1 MVASVAGELPQKGK
15 EMLNSAMSKPYVLAG
30 LLVAGLLMGWIGRGL
45 ISQPPDAP
53 TISVFKNWQLI
64 CPAPTAAKGFCTLSQ
79 NVIDPKSGGVVIRF
93 VMSADEKGRK
103 VALGAPFN
111 VLLPPGIGMKVNDG
125 KLQTFAYKTC
135 NGSGC
140 IASIDASEDLYNGLL
155 HAKKIDVFYEN
166 LNTKTSG
173 WAVSMDGFDDAV
185 GAMKTNEANRHSW
198 LRRVLL

>member
-1 MVASVAGELPQKGK
+1 MVASAAAALPQKGK
-15 EMLNSAMSKPYVLAG
+15 EMLNNAMSKPYVLGGLVVIG
-30 LLVAGLLMGWIGRGL
+30 LLVGWIGRGL

-64 CPAPTAAKGFCTLSQ
+64 CPAPTAGKGFCTLSQ
-79 NVIDPKSGGVVIRF
+79 NVVDPKSGGVVIRF

-111 VLLPPGIGMKVNDG
+111 VLLPPGIGMKLNGG

-140 IASIDASEDLYNGLL
+140 IASIDASKDLYDGLL
-155 HAKKIDVFYEN
+155 HAKKIEVFYEN

-173 WAVSMDGFDDAV
+173 WAVSMDGFNDAV
-185 GAMKTNEANRHSW
+185 SAMETSEANRHSW
-198 LRRVLL
+198 FRRVLL